1 MKRFNRY
8 VAATI
13 AAAVMTFT
21 ATAPA
26 NAIVDKNGN
35 VVGIIITPDGEVY
48 Y

>member
-13 AAAVMTFT
+13 AAAALTLT
-21 ATAPA
+21 AATPA
-26 NAIVDKNGN
+26 SAIVDKNGN
-35 VVGIIITPDGEVY
+35 VVGVIITPDGEMY